1 MFTIQNLFSRFMALL
16 TEGSLDE
23 YEITFMDDYGNLF
36 TEYILAKD
44 VETAAF
50 NAFELSS
57 HRDMILKDV
66 RLCDEW

>member
-1 MFTIQNLFSRFMALL
+1 MALL
-16 TEGSLDE
+16 TGGSLKE
-23 YEITFMDDYGNLF
+23 YEITLMDDYGNLF

-50 NAFELSS
+50 NALELSS
-57 HRDMILKDV
+57 HSDMLLKDV